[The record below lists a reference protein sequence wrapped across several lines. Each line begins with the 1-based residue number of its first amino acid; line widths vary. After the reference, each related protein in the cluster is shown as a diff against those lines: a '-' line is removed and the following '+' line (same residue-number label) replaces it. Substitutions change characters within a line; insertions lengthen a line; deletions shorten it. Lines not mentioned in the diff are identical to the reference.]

1 MPTTINTNLAS
12 LFAQNSLSNAQNNL
26 AQSVQRLSSGL
37 RINSAKDD
45 AAGLSISQNMQSQIN
60 GTNQSIRNLSD
71 ATNLLQTAD
80 SSLSTVQ
87 DMMLRLKQL
96 ATQGYDGSLSTSQK
110 LNIVQEMKDL
120 NAEINATAARTAFN
134 GIKLLSSGSSV
145 DLNNSD
151 IKTGTAITTTQPS
164 ITGTNT
170 SFGVGYYALGGTG
183 AATGLNDVSSGLLL
197 GVGSAAGGTTA
208 TTYSISLDPNMA
220 PKIAGNFTLSSNGS
234 ALTLTGTLNGLAA
247 SQTVNVADATSN
259 TTGGSTKLTQQDLNF
274 SNFGIKLSLSSTR
287 AAGDTLT
294 GEAIATKLAT
304 STYRNLQVNGKNG
317 EITDVRLSGVAPGT
331 YSLKYNETGG
341 IGSIALPS
349 SLAGKVTT
357 LSGAGTAFGVN
368 LVSASGDLGSGGKA
382 NISWDGSGNITSI
395 AMHTAGSSYKA
406 GDVLSIAQTVQA
418 AGTAVAPTIAQTAVG
433 VVDVSAE
440 TQTVTFNAA
449 AMAAGDSITIAGLT
463 FTANQT
469 LTTAQALS
477 AFTNLAAGSTTG
489 SAAQNLLGSYSGTL
503 TGFRTGAGDGVSAL
517 VITGTTLTDVPLAS
531 VARTLRATGTIA
543 ALSDIVVG
551 RDISGATGTKT
562 LTMSGTVNGLATTQS
577 LAVSQNDS
585 LQTQT
590 FNFSSF
596 GIQFDVKSYQTQT
609 ATEIGTALA
618 TLNGLGGTA
627 SFGNPGQ
634 LIVAQGNNSALKFQS
649 GANSDAFIQ
658 IDTLN
663 IQTGTSGAYAGT
675 ASEMTTLGDRIT
687 KSGVGNLGNLG
698 LNDTIDTWQTA
709 FKNAAAAVDNAL
721 EYIST
726 QRATYGSQM
735 NRLSYVSTNLQAQ
748 STNLQNSRSAIID
761 TDFAAETAKLTKGQ
775 IMQQAATAML
785 AQANQMPN
793 VILSL
798 LK

>member
-1 MPTTINTNLAS
+1 MPTVINTNLAS
-12 LFAQNSLSNAQNNL
+12 LFAQNSLANAQNNL

-71 ATNLLQTAD
+71 ATNLLQVAD
-80 SSLSTVQ
+80 SSLATVQ
-87 DMMLRLKQL
+87 DMLLRLKQL
-96 ATQGYDGSLSTSQK
+96 ATQGYDGSLSASQK

-120 NAEINATAARTAFN
+120 NDEINKTAARTAFN
-134 GIKLLSSGSSV
+134 GINLLSSGSSV

-151 IKTGTAITTTQPS
+151 IKSGAAVTTTQPS
-164 ITGTNT
+164 ITQNSTTYGL
-170 SFGVGYYALGGTG
+170 GYYATGGTG

-197 GVGSAAGGTTA
+197 GVGSAAGGSTA
-208 TTYSISLDPNMA
+208 TTYSVTLDPAMA
-220 PKIAGNFTLSSNGS
+220 PKIAGTYTLSSNGS
-234 ALTLTGTLNGLAA
+234 ALTITGTLNGLAA
-247 SQTVNVADATSN
+247 SQTVNVQDATSN
-259 TTGGSTKLTQQDLNF
+259 VTGGTAKLTQQALDF
-274 SNFGIKLSLSSTR
+274 SNFGIKINLSSTR
-287 AAGDTLT
+287 AGGDTLT

-304 STYRNLQVNGKNG
+304 SSYRNLQINGVNG

-341 IGSIALPS
+341 VGSLALPS
-349 SLAGKVTT
+349 VIAGKVTS
-357 LSGAGTAFGVN
+357 LSGAGSAYGVS
-368 LVSASGDLGSGGKA
+368 LVSATGDLGTGGKA

-395 AMHTAGSSYKA
+395 AMHTAGSGYKA
-406 GDVLSIAQTVQA
+406 GDVLSIAGFTQA
-418 AGTAVAPTIAQTAVG
+418 AGTSVVPTILETVAGVG
-433 VVDVSAE
+433 GTSAE

-477 AFTNLAAGSTTG
+477 AFTSLAAGATNG
-489 SAAQNLLGSYSGTL
+489 SAGQQALGSYSGTL
-503 TGFRTGAGDGVSAL
+503 TGFSSGAGDGVSAL
-517 VITGTTLTDVPLAS
+517 VLTSTTQANVGLAA
-531 VARTLRATGTIA
+531 VATQRRATATIA

-551 RDISGATGTKT
+551 KDISGATGSKT
-562 LTMSGTVNGLATTQS
+562 LTMSGTINGLTTNQS
-577 LAVSQNDS
+577 LTVVQNNALD
-585 LQTQT
+585 TQT

-596 GIQFDVKSYQTQT
+596 GVQFDVKSYQTQT

-658 IDTLN
+658 IDTIN
-663 IQTGTSGAYAGT
+663 IQTGTSGTYAGT
-675 ASEMTTLGDRIT
+675 AAQMTTLGNRIS
-687 KSGVGNLGNLG
+687 KSGVGNLGTLG
-698 LNDTIDTWQTA
+698 LNDTIDAWQTA
-709 FKNAAAAVDNAL
+709 FRNTAAAVDNAL

-726 QRATYGSQM
+726 QRAVYGAQM
-735 NRLSYVSTNLQAQ
+735 NRLSYISTNLTAQ

-761 TDFAAETAKLTKGQ
+761 TDFASETAKLTKGQ